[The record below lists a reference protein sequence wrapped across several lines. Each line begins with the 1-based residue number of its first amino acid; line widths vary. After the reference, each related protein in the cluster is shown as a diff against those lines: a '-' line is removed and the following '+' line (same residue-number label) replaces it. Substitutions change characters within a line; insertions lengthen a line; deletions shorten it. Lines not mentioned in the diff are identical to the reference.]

1 MEGTT
6 NRQQSI
12 FFDLNESD
20 LMKSGLLEEYYYM
33 SNFKMVAPYCGVSRY
48 DKIFFVYYLN
58 TDENL
63 RREYEFNTETDA
75 NNFNK
80 TLENLTVCMKGIP
93 LRKKEVYHQAL
104 LDLLLK
110 EVDHKLSVRTN
121 PDGSAAAASAIPSA
135 LLSAIEQRLS

>member
-1 MEGTT
+1 
-6 NRQQSI
+6 
-12 FFDLNESD
+12 
-20 LMKSGLLEEYYYM
+20 M

-48 DKIFFVYYLN
+48 DKNFFVYYLN

-63 RREYEFNTETDA
+63 RREYVFNTDADA

-80 TLENLTVCMKGIP
+80 ALENLTVFMKDIP
-93 LRKKEVYHQAL
+93 VRKKEVYHQAF

-121 PDGSAAAASAIPSA
+121 PGGSAAAAAAIPSA
-135 LLSAIEQRLS
+135 LLSAIEQRVS